1 MSKRTFY
8 LSKRTSRIRRMLE
21 PALDEMSV
29 AIGNPKTSR
38 MQTPE
43 NPPDLRM
50 QRVYYKDRP
59 GHNH

>member
-1 MSKRTFY
+1 M
-8 LSKRTSRIRRMLE
+8 RRMLE

-29 AIGNPKTSR
+29 AIGNTKTCR

-50 QRVYYKDRP
+50 QRVYYKDRQ
-59 GHNH
+59 GHNHEQKPW